1 MEKVSNGFQLFMTE
15 TDGVG
20 KAFLDSIMLLSEKS
34 SLEPKV
40 HELAY
45 ISVLVASRMYEGLDF
60 HIHHALELGATKEE
74 VKSAVL
80 LPMPIIGL
88 QVADALPYMV
98 KLFEDSE
105 KGQ

>member
-1 MEKVSNGFQLFMTE
+1 MEKVSNGFQLFMKE

-20 KAFLDSIMLLSEKS
+20 KAFLDAIMLLGEKS

-45 ISVLVASRMYEGLDF
+45 ISVLVVSKMYDGLDF
-60 HIHHALELGATKEE
+60 HIHHAIELGATKEE

-80 LPMPIIGL
+80 LPMPIIGI
-88 QVADALPYMV
+88 QVADALPYVM
-98 KLFEDSE
+98 KLLEE
-105 KGQ
+105 